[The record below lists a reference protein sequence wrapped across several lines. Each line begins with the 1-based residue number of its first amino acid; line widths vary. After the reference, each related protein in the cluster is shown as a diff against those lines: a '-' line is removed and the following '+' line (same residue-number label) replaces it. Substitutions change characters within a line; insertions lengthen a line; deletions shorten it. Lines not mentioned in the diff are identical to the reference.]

1 MRNLGM
7 KQSEKSIWTS
17 YRNYGLFLI
26 VVLIAPLF
34 IESKYFLNVLVFCAI
49 HTIIV
54 VGYSIFFGYA
64 GQISL
69 GHAAFYGLGAYCSGV
84 LTVKF
89 GFSPWAALG
98 IGVVLTA
105 IVSFVIGLPTLR
117 MKGHY
122 LAMATLGFGI
132 IIQILFIELD
142 FLTEGNSGLVGI
154 PEITLFGIPINT
166 DIRYYY
172 FAWTF
177 SLVVIL
183 LSMNLVDSRV
193 GRALRALNNK
203 ELGAKAMGV
212 NTEKY
217 KIQIFVLSAVYAAV
231 AGSLYTHYI
240 TFLSPEGFGFHF
252 SILILIMVTFGGLGS
267 IWGGVIGAIS
277 LTILPE
283 LLRAYKDFDIIA
295 YGAILIIF
303 MMFMPKG
310 IVGLLLSIK
319 SKLNTL
325 T

>member
-1 MRNLGM
+1 M
-7 KQSEKSIWTS
+7 KQDKKSIWAP
-17 YRNYGLFLI
+17 YRIYGVFLI
-26 VVLIAPLF
+26 VVFVAPIF

-89 GFSPWAALG
+89 GYSPWTALG
-98 IGVVLTA
+98 IGIVLTA
-105 IVSFVIGLPTLR
+105 IVSFIIGLPTLKL
-117 MKGHY
+117 KGHY
-122 LAMATLGFGI
+122 LAMATLAFAI

-154 PEITLFGIPINT
+154 PEIAFFGIPINT

-177 SLVVIL
+177 ALVIILFSL
-183 LSMNLVDSRV
+183 NLVDSRV
-193 GRALRALNNK
+193 GRALRALNDK

-217 KIQIFVLSAVYAAV
+217 KIQIFVLSAVYASV

-267 IWGGVIGAIS
+267 IWGGVIGAVS

-295 YGAILIIF
+295 YGVILIIF

-310 IVGLLLSIK
+310 IVGLLSSIK
-319 SKLNTL
+319 AKSNTL